1 MKPKVSIIKA
11 FTTIIWPRKKMVFI
25 GLLLIIFSK
34 AASFVAPLSL
44 KMLMDDIIPN
54 KDLNQLKILIGV
66 VILAILIQSITSFL
80 LTKILSVQAQYLI
93 AELRTQVQKKI
104 LGLPIRF
111 FDNTKSGALVSRIMT
126 DVEGVRNLI
135 GTGLIQLVGG
145 TITALVSLV
154 LLLQIS
160 PSMTL
165 FTLIP
170 LGVFAVIALK
180 AFKIIRP
187 IFRARGKIN
196 AEVTGRLT
204 ETLGGIRVIKGFNA
218 AEQESVIFEKGV
230 YKLFL
235 NVKKSLTATAFMTS
249 SATFL
254 LGLATTGIMGI
265 GGYKIMMDALTLGE
279 FLSFTFLLGL
289 MVAPI
294 VQMSNIGSQLTEALA
309 GLDRTEELMN
319 EEEESDDSNRVLSLK
334 KIEGAISFKDVCFSY
349 EDEKEVLHSIS
360 FEAKAG
366 ETIALVGSSGSGK
379 STIAGLVATFIN
391 PDKGTITIDGNP
403 LTAVTLESYRKHLG
417 VVLQDEFLFEGTI
430 KENILYAR
438 PDADET
444 QLKEA
449 VIAAYVN
456 EFTDR
461 FEDGL
466 NTLIGERGVKLSG
479 GQRQRIAIARAI
491 LANPSILILDEAT
504 SNLDTQS
511 EALIQKSLTTLT
523 EGRTTFVI
531 AHRLSTI
538 RKAHK
543 ILVIEEGKIVEQG
556 VTGNVFEKPKHEYT
570 KKLLKAVSVSG
581 PKPISS
587 KSKVILRCEDIKVWF
602 PIYRGFLKRTVG
614 HIKALNAATFNVRIG
629 ETLGICLL
637 YTSDAADE

>member
-265 GGYKIMMDALTLGE
+265 GGYKIMMEALTLGE

-334 KIEGAISFKDVCFSY
+334 KIEGAISFKDVCFAY

-403 LTAVTLESYRKHLG
+403 LTTVTLDSYRKHLG

-556 VTGNVFEKPKHEYT
+556 THEVLINSQGRYYELFT
-570 KKLLKAVSVSG
+570 YQAK
-581 PKPISS
+581 I
-587 KSKVILRCEDIKVWF
+587 
-602 PIYRGFLKRTVG
+602 
-614 HIKALNAATFNVRIG
+614 
-629 ETLGICLL
+629 
-637 YTSDAADE
+637 